1 MADLDEVS
9 LGDEDTSCEEE
20 AQKRTEVRAPM
31 LLLGS
36 DSKLVEQL
44 AKQFEEN
51 EVRHQVYIPNVW
63 DGRLFEEE
71 IEIQST
77 VKAVI
82 VWSKGKKMGLMEVLA
97 TAQRSFSEKQL
108 FWIVETGEEQKWRSL
123 DKWIRVTEQPAEDLV
138 LELVMNGLEVM
149 DRGESGPRKKK
160 SQAARRREKKRRR
173 EDEDGNSDK
182 STCTS
187 STAVTI
193 KKVVDEQS
201 VVTGLT
207 TAAVET
213 ERSVVTGPPT
223 AMKIT
228 VEQVSSKRPI
238 NVEEGHSGWFIRAPL
253 AVPERKSPPWPIKI
267 EFSNRRAFAYFR
279 AVYAFSNFHVAD
291 FTTIEDGVTYKR
303 WCSEQYYCFFKARM
317 FHMFELARKIREDP
331 TMKQADMKRACEK
344 DIHQWARAERNPM
357 PFSQEF
363 WNTIREKIMLKA
375 LTAKFSQNQELREML
390 LATENY
396 PILEACGNTSWG
408 IGLEMTDE
416 ERIKEGL
423 VKGFRGRNLG
433 GQLLMEVRQNIRGR
447 TKAINVLEALGIEL
461 QERWCKA
468 NDELASMA
476 IEEGEETH
484 ELPVTV
490 YVEKKSMKKKNPVL
504 NFSFPEQTTSV
515 CPGVSEVINSECK
528 KSGGKADR
536 ERTTNSG
543 RQRTSGRDN
552 GRQQAIGREK
562 TEEANSG
569 TKANNGR
576 QRAIG
581 TGDAAAGGQEM
592 EKDTKRNDER
602 KEDEENAERVRHP
615 NSHRQL
621 LRRQNGTFCSEPA
634 GTSSDGPQLRGQST
648 AGRN

>member
-97 TAQRSFSEKQL
+97 AAQRSFSEKQL

-207 TAAVET
+207 TEAVET

-253 AVPERKSPPWPIKI
+253 AVPERKSPPWPVKI
-267 EFSNRRAFAYFR
+267 EFGNRRAFAYFR

-291 FTTIEDGVTYKR
+291 FTTIEDGVTYKW

-423 VKGFRGRNLG
+423 VRGFRGRNLG
-433 GQLLMEVRQNIRGR
+433 GQLLMEVRQNIRGKKENEGR

-476 IEEGEETH
+476 IEEDNFG
-484 ELPVTV
+484 LPGSFRSDQFGVQK
-490 YVEKKSMKKKNPVL
+490 EWRKN
-504 NFSFPEQTTSV
+504 
-515 CPGVSEVINSECK
+515 G
-528 KSGGKADR
+528 
-536 ERTTNSG
+536 
-543 RQRTSGRDN
+543 QRTDN
-552 GRQQAIGREK
+552 
-562 TEEANSG
+562 
-569 TKANNGR
+569 
-576 QRAIG
+576 
-581 TGDAAAGGQEM
+581 
-592 EKDTKRNDER
+592 
-602 KEDEENAERVRHP
+602 
-615 NSHRQL
+615 L
-621 LRRQNGTFCSEPA
+621 CF
-634 GTSSDGPQLRGQST
+634 
-648 AGRN
+648 

>member
-1 MADLDEVS
+1 
-9 LGDEDTSCEEE
+9 
-20 AQKRTEVRAPM
+20 
-31 LLLGS
+31 
-36 DSKLVEQL
+36 
-44 AKQFEEN
+44 
-51 EVRHQVYIPNVW
+51 
-63 DGRLFEEE
+63 
-71 IEIQST
+71 
-77 VKAVI
+77 
-82 VWSKGKKMGLMEVLA
+82 
-97 TAQRSFSEKQL
+97 
-108 FWIVETGEEQKWRSL
+108 
-123 DKWIRVTEQPAEDLV
+123 
-138 LELVMNGLEVM
+138 
-149 DRGESGPRKKK
+149 
-160 SQAARRREKKRRR
+160 
-173 EDEDGNSDK
+173 
-182 STCTS
+182 
-187 STAVTI
+187 
-193 KKVVDEQS
+193 
-201 VVTGLT
+201 
-207 TAAVET
+207 
-213 ERSVVTGPPT
+213 
-223 AMKIT
+223 MKIT

-253 AVPERKSPPWPIKI
+253 AVPERKSPPWPVKI
-267 EFSNRRAFAYFR
+267 EFGNRRAFAYFR

-291 FTTIEDGVTYKR
+291 FTTIEDGVTYKW

-433 GQLLMEVRQNIRGR
+433 GQLLMEFYAEFQFEEVVVSTFEGRIKSKESLSEMNRNALMYIEDPVTKKNVARNANSDGLKRLRETFWTMTQDFQGR

-484 ELPVTV
+484 ELPITV
-490 YVEKKSMKKKNPVL
+490 YVEKTSMKKKKPVL

-536 ERTTNSG
+536 ERTTKSG
-543 RQRTSGRDN
+543 RQRTSGRDS

-569 TKANNGR
+569 TKANSGR
-576 QRAIG
+576 QRASG

-592 EKDTKRNDER
+592 EEDTKRNDER

-634 GTSSDGPQLRGQST
+634 GTSSDGPQLRGQPT